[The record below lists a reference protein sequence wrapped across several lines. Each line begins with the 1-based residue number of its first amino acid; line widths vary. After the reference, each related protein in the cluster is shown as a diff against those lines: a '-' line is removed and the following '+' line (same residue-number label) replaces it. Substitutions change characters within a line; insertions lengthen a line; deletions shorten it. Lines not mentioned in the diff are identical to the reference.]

1 MNIVVFLLLM
11 AICMGLIYLIHK
23 YFGKNEFYLL
33 TIIYSVLSFLM
44 SFKLV
49 KIFGVNINA
58 SIIFSS
64 GILTILY
71 YFINRYG
78 KNEKKKLIMT
88 IFISTFMCECFLML
102 NTFMIPSLYDSN
114 SILYQNMI
122 LDNLAIVILYPLSLF
137 ITLLLSSYSF
147 EQLKLENKNKHIKT
161 LLTVIGIMFI
171 DNFIFIYFSYAIL
184 VRFDIAM
191 IIALDNYLTKTL
203 IMIIY
208 MLIVNKIFKI
218 RKVK

>member
-11 AICMGLIYLIHK
+11 AVCIGFIYLVHK

-44 SFKLV
+44 SFKLIN
-49 KIFGVNINA
+49 IFGVNINS

-64 GILTILY
+64 GILMILY

-78 KNEKKKLIMT
+78 NKEKKKFIMT
-88 IFISTFMCECFLML
+88 VFISTFICGCFLML
-102 NTFMIPSLYDSN
+102 SSFMIPSLYDTN
-114 SILYQNMI
+114 SFYQNMI
-122 LDNLAIVILYPLSLF
+122 LDNLAIVIIYPISLI
-137 ITLLLSSYSF
+137 ITLLLCSYSF
-147 EQLKLENKNKHIKT
+147 EQLKLENKNKHIKMI
-161 LLTVIGIMFI
+161 LTIIGIMFI

-191 IIALDNYLTKTL
+191 GIALENYLFKTL
-203 IMIIY
+203 IMVIY
-208 MLIVNKIFKI
+208 IFVIEKIFEI